1 MHTGTR
7 VETSLSDL
15 EDNDIIYNRPQ
26 FGENTLRESST
37 KVFR

>member
-7 VETSLSDL
+7 VETSWSDL
-15 EDNDIIYNRPQ
+15 EDNDIISNRPQ
-26 FGENTLRESST
+26 FGENTWSST